1 MTLFL
6 PPHTVCAGL
15 FLAWTWRLHG
25 VGQQMETARSY
36 YNQPNCCR
44 PKDVTLCQSG
54 APRLAAFLYQQ
65 RATVAKINLG
75 VESANIN

>member
-1 MTLFL
+1 MCW
-6 PPHTVCAGL
+6 TVS
-15 FLAWTWRLHG
+15 RLDVETSWSRPTNG
-25 VGQQMETARSY
+25 ETARSY
-36 YNQPNCCR
+36 YNKPNCCR

>member
-25 VGQQMETARSY
+25 VGQQTERLQEVTTTSQTAA
-36 YNQPNCCR
+36 
-44 PKDVTLCQSG
+44 V
-54 APRLAAFLYQQ
+54 Q
-65 RATVAKINLG
+65 RM
-75 VESANIN
+75 